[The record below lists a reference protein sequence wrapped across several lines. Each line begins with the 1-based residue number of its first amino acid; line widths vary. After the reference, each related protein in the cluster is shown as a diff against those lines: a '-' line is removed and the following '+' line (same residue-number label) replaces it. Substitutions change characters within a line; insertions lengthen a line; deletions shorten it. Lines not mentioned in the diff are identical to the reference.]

1 MKAVLIRSLS
11 GLVYMALII
20 LPVVLREPALFLA
33 VFAVFIVLGLRE
45 FASLVNLNRPWPDR
59 PSP

>member
-33 VFAVFIVLGLRE
+33 VFAVFIFEAGLHAAGLE
-45 FASLVNLNRPWPDR
+45 IFAVGAA
-59 PSP
+59 